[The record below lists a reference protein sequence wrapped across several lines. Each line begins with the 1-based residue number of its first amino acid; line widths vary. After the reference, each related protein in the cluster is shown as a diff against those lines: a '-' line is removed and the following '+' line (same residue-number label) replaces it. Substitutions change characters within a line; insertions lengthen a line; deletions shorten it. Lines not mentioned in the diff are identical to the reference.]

1 MFPKGNVS
9 AALPL
14 GNAAKRLQ
22 RNRLCGELLRGLQNL
37 EAPLHAKRAAP
48 TGANFLLVR
57 KFPKGNEFI
66 LFASAKR
73 TKKQP
78 GLRPATPVQIAGRD
92 SVFTEMTGVHQ
103 VTGFVQTAILH
114 SIDGNDLNRCELQA

>member
-1 MFPKGNVS
+1 M
-9 AALPL
+9 
-14 GNAAKRLQ
+14 
-22 RNRLCGELLRGLQNL
+22 RNRLGGELIRGLQNL
-37 EAPLHAKRAAP
+37 ETPC
-48 TGANFLLVR
+48 
-57 KFPKGNEFI
+57 KGDGFI

-73 TKKQP
+73 TKKQT
-78 GLRPATPVQIAGRD
+78 GFHPATPVQIAGRN